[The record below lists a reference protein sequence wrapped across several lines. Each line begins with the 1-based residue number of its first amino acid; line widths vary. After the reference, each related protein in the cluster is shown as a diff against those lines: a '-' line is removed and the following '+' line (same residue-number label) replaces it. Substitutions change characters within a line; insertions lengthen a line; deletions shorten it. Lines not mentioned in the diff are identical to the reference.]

1 MSKPTANWEKV
12 GDKFYRRIELY
23 RNIFDTDLEL
33 ENYNVVGAPYSGA
46 VAIYRDEDKIHA
58 YRGTQAAKSSIDVY
72 SCAGTLIR
80 RINWD
85 KGSIKGL
92 GWSEDEKLLVVT
104 EDGTVRCYYDLQGD
118 FVPFTLGHGADEH
131 GVQSCRFWSSGFVAL
146 LGNNHL
152 ISVSR
157 YDEPRPKLLAIPP
170 PDPVVSWAIIPPAY
184 SLSRSV
190 EVILAIGTT
199 LYVVDA
205 TDAEDRDFTAGPFR
219 HISVSPR
226 GEFLAFYTDDGKV
239 WVVSGDWSEKL
250 SEYNSRAKTVPKDM
264 QWCGSNAVVLAW
276 EDEVHLIGPRSVAT
290 KFYYDAWV
298 HLLPDVDG
306 LRLLTNDVCEYLQKV
321 PDETE
326 EVFRLGSE
334 TPAANLLEASNLLDQ
349 KSPKADDLI
358 QLIRPSLAGAVDTCV
373 KAAGHE
379 YNIHWQKSLLKAAS
393 FGKSVLDL
401 YSSDDFVDM
410 CETLRVLNAVRFY
423 EIGLPLSYNQFK
435 RLTPEKLIS
444 RLTNRHEYLLALR
457 ISEYLHLPT
466 DKIHVHWAQQ
476 KVRVSTADE
485 ASICNLIFRKLHGK
499 PGVSFEEI
507 ARTAYDEGRV
517 RLATELLNYEPRAG
531 KQVPLLLGM
540 KEDTIALDKAIESGD
555 TDLIYHV
562 LLHLRKKLPLASFF
576 RVINSRPVATALVES
591 SAWYQDKEVL
601 KDLYYQDDRRLD
613 GSNLLLS
620 EALSATDLPASLDK
634 LKLASKY
641 LQDSKDYAF
650 HRQQLDDAAKLLR
663 MQETFEKDLNSNPG
677 TSSANP
683 SSSVS
688 PGNSSFIGLSAN
700 ETVFH
705 LLRQSHTKRAQK
717 IISEFRIPEKT
728 AAWLK
733 LRALVSARHWTEL
746 EELSKQKKSPI
757 GWEPFFNEVLA
768 AGNTRVA
775 SAFVPKCTGLT
786 VAERVEM
793 WMKCG
798 LVVKAGEEAFRAKDR
813 GLLEEVRGRASG
825 SAAVEV
831 ERLVGLLPVGRR

>member
-12 GDKFYRRIELY
+12 GDKFYRKVQLY
-23 RNIFDTDLEL
+23 TAVFDQDLEL
-33 ENYNVVGAPYSGA
+33 ENYNVVGAQYSGA
-46 VAIYRDEDKIHA
+46 IAIYRDEEKIHT
-58 YRGTQAAKSSIDVY
+58 YRGSQAAKSSIDIY
-72 SCAGTLIR
+72 SCAGKLIR

-85 KGSIKGL
+85 RGSIKGL
-92 GWSEDEKLLVVT
+92 GWSDDEKLLVVT

-118 FVPFTLGHGADEH
+118 FVPFTLGHGAEEH

-170 PDPVVSWAIIPPAY
+170 IDPVVSWAIIPPAY

-205 TDAEDRDFTAGPFR
+205 TDAEDRDFSAGPFR
-219 HISVSPR
+219 HISVSPK

-250 SEYNSRAKTVPKDM
+250 SEYNSNVKTVPKDM
-264 QWCGSNAVVLAW
+264 QWCGSNAVALAW
-276 EDEVHLIGPRSVAT
+276 EDEVHLIGPKSVAT
-290 KFYYDAWV
+290 KFFYDAWV

-306 LRLLTNDVCEYLQKV
+306 LRLLINDVCEYLQKV
-321 PDETE
+321 PDETV
-326 EVFRLGSE
+326 EVFRIGSE
-334 TPAANLLEASNLLDQ
+334 SPAAQLLEASNLLDQ
-349 KSPKADDLI
+349 KSPKADDLV
-358 QLIRPSLAGAVDTCV
+358 QLIRSSLAEAVDTCV

-423 EIGLPLSYNQFK
+423 EIGLPLSYDQFK

-457 ISEYLHLPT
+457 ISDYLHLPT
-466 DKIHVHWAQQ
+466 DKIHVHWASQ
-476 KVRVSTADE
+476 KVRVSTDDE
-485 ASICNLIFRKLHGK
+485 ESICRLIVKKLHGK
-499 PGVSFEEI
+499 AGVSFEEI
-507 ARTAYDEGRV
+507 ARAAYDEGRV

-562 LLHLRKKLPLASFF
+562 LLHLRKKIPLASFF

-591 SAWYQDKEVL
+591 SALDQDHELL

-613 GSNLLLS
+613 GSNLLVS
-620 EALSATDLPASLDK
+620 EALNQVDVHAAIDK

-641 LQDSKDYAF
+641 LQDSREYTF
-650 HRQQLDDAAKLLR
+650 QRQTLDETLRLLR
-663 MQETFEKDLNSNPG
+663 LQETFEKDLGPG
-677 TSSANP
+677 H
-683 SSSVS
+683 
-688 PGNSSFIGLSAN
+688 SFIGLSAN
-700 ETVFH
+700 ETIFN
-705 LLRQSHTKRAQK
+705 LIRQNHNKRAQK
-717 IISEFRIPEKT
+717 IQSEFKIPDKQY
-728 AAWLK
+728 WWIR
-733 LRALVSARHWTEL
+733 LRALVAARHWYEL

-757 GWEPFFNEVLA
+757 GWEHFFNEILA

-775 SAFVPKCTGLT
+775 SNFINKCTGLT
-786 VAERVEM
+786 AGERVEM
-793 WMKCG
+793 WIKCG
-798 LVVKAGEEAFRAKDR
+798 LLVKAGEEALKAKDR
-813 GLLEEVRGRASG
+813 AKLEELRGRASG
-825 SAAVEV
+825 SAGVEL
-831 ERLVGLLPVGRR
+831 ERMIGMLPPPRR

>member
-12 GDKFYRRIELY
+12 GDKFYRKVQLY
-23 RNIFDTDLEL
+23 TAVFDQDLEL

-46 VAIYRDEDKIHA
+46 VAIYRDEEKVHT
-58 YRGTQAAKSSIDVY
+58 YRGAQAAKSSIDIY
-72 SCAGTLIR
+72 SCAGNLIR

-118 FVPFTLGHGADEH
+118 FVPFSLGHGAEEH
-131 GVQSCRFWSSGFVAL
+131 GVQSCKFYSSGFVAL

-152 ISVSR
+152 VSVSR

-205 TDAEDRDFTAGPFR
+205 TDAEDRDFSAGPFR

-250 SEYNSRAKTVPKDM
+250 SEYSSGVKTVPKDM
-264 QWCGSNAVVLAW
+264 QWCGSNAVALAW
-276 EDEVHLIGPRSVAT
+276 EDEVHLIGPKSVAT
-290 KFYYDAWV
+290 KFYYDAWI
-298 HLLPDVDG
+298 HLLPDIDG
-306 LRLLTNDVCEYLQKV
+306 LRILTNDVCEYLQKV
-321 PDETE
+321 PDENVD
-326 EVFRLGSE
+326 VFRLGSDS
-334 TPAANLLEASNLLDQ
+334 PAAHLLEASNLLDQ

-358 QLIRPSLAGAVDTCV
+358 QLIRPSLAEAVDTCV

-379 YNIHWQKSLLKAAS
+379 FNIHWQKSLLKAAS

-444 RLTNRHEYLLALR
+444 RLTNRSEYLLALR
-457 ISEYLHLPT
+457 ISGYLNLPT
-466 DKIHVHWAQQ
+466 DKIYVHWAQQ
-476 KVRVSTADE
+476 KVRVSVADE
-485 ASICNLIFRKLHGK
+485 ESICHLIVKKLYGK
-499 PGVSFEEI
+499 PGISFEEI
-507 ARTAYDEGRV
+507 ARAAYDEGRV

-540 KEDTIALDKAIESGD
+540 KEDLIALDKAIESGD

-591 SAWYQDKEVL
+591 SALDQDRELL

-620 EALSATDLPASLDK
+620 EALDQKSLAPTLDK

-641 LQDSKDYAF
+641 LSDAKEYNS
-650 HRQQLDDAAKLLR
+650 HRQHLDDAHRLLKH
-663 MQETFEKDLNSNPG
+663 QETFEKELGPQ
-677 TSSANP
+677 TSYL
-683 SSSVS
+683 
-688 PGNSSFIGLSAN
+688 GLSVN
-700 ETVFH
+700 ETIFE
-705 LLRQSHTKRAQK
+705 LIRQSHNKRAQK
-717 IISEFRIPEKT
+717 IISEFKIPEKT
-728 AAWLK
+728 AAWLR

-746 EELSKQKKSPI
+746 GEVSKQKKSPI

-768 AGNTRVA
+768 AGNSRTA
-775 SAFVPKCTGLT
+775 SLFIEKCTSLKPE
-786 VAERVEM
+786 ERVEM
-793 WMKCG
+793 WVKCG
-798 LVVKAGEEAFRAKDR
+798 LLVKAGEEAFKVKDR
-813 GLLEEVRGRASG
+813 ALLEEVRDRCEG
-825 SAAVEV
+825 AARVEV
-831 ERLVGLLPVGRR
+831 ERLLGMLGSGRR